1 MEVFW
6 NIVFYFAYRFD
17 YRLHLLFNK
26 INPFILL
33 YRLPH
38 SKRNFEK
45 LGVDPM
51 NALNKAFK
59 RPDIGISSIRS
70 GGLMYVLVFLICW
83 GTVNFYSAIIQKELN
98 LKFYVFIIFILISF
112 VVNHFLLFKQDKY
125 LSYFKEFEKMEKQEK
140 KKWGWLSLIVIIG
153 IFLYSIGSFVF
164 MNYRL

>member
-1 MEVFW
+1 MEKSW
-6 NIVFYFAYRFD
+6 NIVHYYAYKVD
-17 YRLHLLFNK
+17 YKLHLLFNK
-26 INPFILL
+26 INPFMLIHKLPFQKRL
-33 YRLPH
+33 Y
-38 SKRNFEK
+38 EK
-45 LGVDPM
+45 KGININDEI
-51 NALNKAFK
+51 NKAFK

-125 LSYFKEFEKMEKQEK
+125 LSYFKEFEKMEKHEK

-164 MNYRL
+164 MSHRL